1 MNPLSFPRRLA
12 LLAAA
17 LAASLLSACAAL
29 PEKPVRPVV
38 YDFGPASLKQPDV
51 TVSMSVASAIVTF
64 RMSPNTSVVAA
75 PPLPALLLADIQ
87 APAALDGT
95 AMLYRLAYTDA
106 RQLRPYAQA
115 RWSMTPAQLVR
126 QRLREQ
132 LSAQRTVLNP
142 GEAPANLTLRLELE
156 EFTQIFDQ
164 PDHAS
169 AQVRLRATLVDTQAG
184 RERLLAQRQAS
195 AQRPAPT
202 PDAAGGVQAL
212 AAATDAVVAELA
224 QWVGQVAPAR

>member
-1 MNPLSFPRRLA
+1 MA
-12 LLAAA
+12 LL
-17 LAASLLSACAAL
+17 SGCAAL
-29 PEKPVRPVV
+29 PEKPVRPAV
-38 YDFGPASLKQPDV
+38 YDFGPAPLTQPGV
-51 TVSMSVASAIVTF
+51 TVSMGVASAIVTF
-64 RMSPNTSVVAA
+64 QVSPNRKVATM
-75 PPLPALLLADIQ
+75 PLPALLLADIQ

-95 AMLYRLAYTDA
+95 AMLYRLAYADA

-195 AQRPAPT
+195 AQRPAPS

-212 AAATDAVVAELA
+212 AAATDAVVAELV
-224 QWVGQVAPAR
+224 QWVGQVNPQVISADGR

>member
-1 MNPLSFPRRLA
+1 MNFLSFPRRLA

-38 YDFGPASLKQPDV
+38 YDFGPASLAVP
-51 TVSMSVASAIVTF
+51 T
-64 RMSPNTSVVAA
+64 AA
-75 PPLPALLLADIQ
+75 VGGFANAATAPLPALMLADIQ

-212 AAATDAVVAELA
+212 AAATDAVAAELA

>member
-1 MNPLSFPRRLA
+1 MNFLNFPRRLV

-38 YDFGPASLKQPDV
+38 YDFGPASLAG
-51 TVSMSVASAIVTF
+51 SAVAVGNAA
-64 RMSPNTSVVAA
+64 VA
-75 PPLPALLLADIQ
+75 PLPALMLADIQ

-195 AQRPAPT
+195 AQRPAPS

-224 QWVGQVAPAR
+224 QWVGQVAPTGGR